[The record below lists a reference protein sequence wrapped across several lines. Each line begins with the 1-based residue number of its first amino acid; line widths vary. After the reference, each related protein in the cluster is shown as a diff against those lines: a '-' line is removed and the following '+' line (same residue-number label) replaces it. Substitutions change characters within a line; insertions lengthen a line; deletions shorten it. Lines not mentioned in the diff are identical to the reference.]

1 MSLAEQ
7 INNQY
12 SKRANRA
19 NLYSGGYYVNY
30 VQNELKTELK
40 IVLDNYYKTTS
51 ELTLLEIGAGNGT
64 NAFMFE
70 ELGFSIPNI
79 SFNELLN
86 DRVKNIKIN
95 FPQNKLYEGD
105 AIMLD
110 IPETYDVVFQST
122 VFSSILNDDDR
133 IKLANKMWALLKPG
147 GIILWYDFIYNNP
160 KNKDVKKITQKELMA
175 LFPNRKNTLVKKITL
190 APPIG
195 RKLGRLAPLFN
206 FPFLRTHILVALQK

>member
-1 MSLAEQ
+1 MTLTEQ

-12 SKRANRA
+12 SKRANRE

-30 VQNELKTELK
+30 VQTELKAKLK

-79 SFNELLN
+79 SFNELQEN
-86 DRVKNIKIN
+86 RVKNIKAN
-95 FPQNKLYEGD
+95 FPKNKLYEGD
-105 AIMLD
+105 AIVLD
-110 IPETYDVVFQST
+110 ITETYDVVFQST
-122 VFSSILNDDDR
+122 VFSSILANEDR
-133 IKLANKMWALLKPG
+133 TRLANKMWALLKPG

-175 LFPNRKNTLVKKITL
+175 LFPNRKNILVKKITL

-195 RKLGRLAPLFN
+195 RKLGRLTPLFN
-206 FPFLRTHILVALQK
+206 FPFLRTHILVTLQK